1 VISPKFSRPVDK
13 VLNNFFIDWGKL
25 EKLSRAEFLSKIG
38 DGFIQSL
45 PLCLSRAQ
53 SIDFSPVNQVI
64 HSKPL
69 TLTITTNLI
78 NSLDIK
84 SRCASF
90 RGAPPLPAGQDP
102 RTLVWQIR
110 ESHTAGKGRDIA
122 LCQARAVRASPR
134 RASKINAGGRS
145 PQADR
150 AACGQMGCLGSFFI
164 HKPGEKSQWPP
175 FAEIGGG

>member
-1 VISPKFSRPVDK
+1 MDK

-25 EKLSRAEFLSKIG
+25 GKLSKAEFLSKIG

-53 SIDFSPVNQVI
+53 SIDLSPVNQVI

-84 SRCASF
+84 PKCASF
-90 RGAPPLPAGQDP
+90 RSAHGF
-102 RTLVWQIR
+102 
-110 ESHTAGKGRDIA
+110 AGKA
-122 LCQARAVRASPR
+122 
-134 RASKINAGGRS
+134 
-145 PQADR
+145 
-150 AACGQMGCLGSFFI
+150 
-164 HKPGEKSQWPP
+164 
-175 FAEIGGG
+175 

>member
-1 VISPKFSRPVDK
+1 MDK

-38 DGFIQSL
+38 DGLIQSL

-64 HSKPL
+64 HSKPV

-90 RGAPPLPAGQDP
+90 RSAHPSAGRAGPTHLGLPDRGITRLEKAVISLSARHGPSEPRHGERPKSMQGAGHRRQIAPPM
-102 RTLVWQIR
+102 
-110 ESHTAGKGRDIA
+110 GKWDAWEGF
-122 LCQARAVRASPR
+122 LSTSQ
-134 RASKINAGGRS
+134 
-145 PQADR
+145 
-150 AACGQMGCLGSFFI
+150 
-164 HKPGEKSQWPP
+164 GEKSQSPP
-175 FAEIGGG
+175 FAENGGG

>member
-1 VISPKFSRPVDK
+1 MDK

-38 DGFIQSL
+38 DGLIQSL

-64 HSKPL
+64 HSKPV

-90 RGAPPLPAGQDP
+90 RSTPGFARKAGPTYAGLSARGVSRFRKTGISHFGRHGPSEPRHGERPKSMQGAGHRRQIAPP
-102 RTLVWQIR
+102 V
-110 ESHTAGKGRDIA
+110 GKWDAWEAFLSTSR
-122 LCQARAVRASPR
+122 
-134 RASKINAGGRS
+134 
-145 PQADR
+145 
-150 AACGQMGCLGSFFI
+150 
-164 HKPGEKSQWPP
+164 GEKNPLPP
-175 FAEIGGG
+175 FAENGGG